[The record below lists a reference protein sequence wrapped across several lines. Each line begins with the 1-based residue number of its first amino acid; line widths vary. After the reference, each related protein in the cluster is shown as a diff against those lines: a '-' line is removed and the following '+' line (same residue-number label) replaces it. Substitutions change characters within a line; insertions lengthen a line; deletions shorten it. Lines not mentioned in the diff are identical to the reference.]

1 LLDDPAAPL
10 DGRFAALRAAL
21 ENEDGSG
28 PADTSD
34 PPIGPLPVILSSGSD
49 PRARVFLPQP
59 ESTRWFEA
67 AGGPGSAW
75 QNTFTLRGMSGEPA
89 FVPAVAVPFI
99 APRPLL
105 MVVATGDRVAPVEM
119 ALAAFE
125 RAGEPKQLELIEG
138 DHFVPYSGAAMER
151 AAAVMRDFL
160 LKYL

>member
-1 LLDDPAAPL
+1 
-10 DGRFAALRAAL
+10 
-21 ENEDGSG
+21 
-28 PADTSD
+28 
-34 PPIGPLPVILSSGSD
+34 
-49 PRARVFLPQP
+49 
-59 ESTRWFEA
+59 
-67 AGGPGSAW
+67 
-75 QNTFTLRGMSGEPA
+75 
-89 FVPAVAVPFI
+89 
-99 APRPLL
+99 